1 MSILAIL
8 QHIRFQDI
16 LDILFLSI
24 VTYHLYIWFRD
35 TKAFR
40 VLVGLLGLGLIFT
53 AARAWGLFLTTWMFQ
68 ILWQVLIILLIIL
81 FQPEIRQV
89 LERFNPLK
97 NLGWPKLPPPPEW
110 ADRLAEACFAMACL
124 RIGALL
130 IIERSNRVDELITG
144 GIPLEAPPRSELLF
158 SIFQKES
165 PLHDGAVVVR
175 QGQIVEAACFL
186 PLSAAENL
194 PSKLGTRHRAAI
206 GISERS
212 DAWTVVVSEERGEVS
227 LARDG
232 QLFTMGSAGELSKQ
246 LSVAYIATAVPE
258 GSKFQRVRQ
267 FVTRRWRFKLVSL
280 VLVSALWL
288 LLAGQQDFEVTFR
301 VPLETY
307 SLPSHLEILEP
318 ARPEIQ
324 VTVRGLRKD
333 ASTLNPRDI
342 RLRLDLAGAAA
353 GTQNYRIFQNLITLP
368 SRQLDVV
375 RIQPNELTLT
385 FEEKSASAEEKGAP
399 YEGRGAPAEGEGVP
413 VDQ

>member
-8 QHIRFQDI
+8 RHIRFQDI

-24 VTYHLYIWFRD
+24 VTYHLYIWFRE

-40 VLVGLLGLGLIFT
+40 VLVGLLGLGVIFT

-144 GIPLEAPPRSELLF
+144 GIRLEAPPRSELLF

-194 PSKLGTRHRAAI
+194 PSELGTRHRAAL

-212 DAWTVVVSEERGEVS
+212 DAWTVVVSEERGEVA
-227 LARDG
+227 LARAG
-232 QLFTMGSAGELSKQ
+232 QLFPMSSAGELSKQ
-246 LSVAYIATAVPE
+246 LSTAFVATAAPE
-258 GSKFQRVRQ
+258 VSKFQRVRQ
-267 FVTRRWRFKLVSL
+267 VVTRRWRVKLGSL
-280 VLVSALWL
+280 ALVSALWL
-288 LLAGQQDFEVTFR
+288 LLAGQQDFEVSFR
-301 VPLETY
+301 VPLDIY
-307 SLPSHLEILEP
+307 SLPNALEIVEP
-318 ARPEIQ
+318 AKPEIQ

-333 ASTLNPRDI
+333 ASTIKPRDI
-342 RLRLDLAGAAA
+342 RVRLDLANAAV

-375 RIQPNELTLT
+375 RIQPAELTLS
-385 FEEKSASAEEKGAP
+385 FEEKGASTAEEAAP
-399 YEGRGAPAEGEGVP
+399 DGQTGAPAA
-413 VDQ
+413 Q